1 MTRTWKSS
9 TDPNQLTFLQPL
21 VEIPHTQL
29 TVLQSYLEDINMT
42 RVDTAGQFELVA
54 KQLSK
59 LDVKRGLD
67 ALDSVLVVRP
77 LSSPLEDAPN

>member
-1 MTRTWKSS
+1 
-9 TDPNQLTFLQPL
+9 
-21 VEIPHTQL
+21 
-29 TVLQSYLEDINMT
+29 MT